1 MRQGKDESLKDFMI
15 CSNKEKLEVDS
26 PNEKII
32 LNALMRGVKAD
43 GPLMARIAKN
53 SQSITLA

>member
-53 SQSITLA
+53 S